1 MDDLSNR
8 SFLFPYII
16 FTKFNK
22 EINLTTNEMINFL
35 DSESTNPKN
44 HQRCYFLAFL
54 ANVAMIVSFLFLPI
68 KPYH

>member
-22 EINLTTNEMINFL
+22 EINLTTNEMINTL
-35 DSESTNPKN
+35 DPESTNPKN
-44 HQRCYFLAFL
+44 H
-54 ANVAMIVSFLFLPI
+54 
-68 KPYH
+68 